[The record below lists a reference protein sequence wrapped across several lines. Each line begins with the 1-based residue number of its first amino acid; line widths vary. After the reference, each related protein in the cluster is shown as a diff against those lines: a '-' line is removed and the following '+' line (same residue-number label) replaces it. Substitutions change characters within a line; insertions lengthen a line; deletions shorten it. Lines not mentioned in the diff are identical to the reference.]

1 MREPVPSLL
10 GAAIACGSALALAL
24 PASTQVPET
33 PASEE
38 KLRVEI
44 DPETR
49 VQTNAPPTQDVLVPE
64 PRVSITRDT
73 PVDPALLGQEPAP
86 GQPLQP
92 TLPRAV
98 APPTGDISVSTIDAS
113 PGRIDLNTT
122 ARVPRLVLREAPVRE
137 VLSLLAR
144 SANLN
149 LVFAEGSG
157 GGDDGIPGNTGDA
170 AAAQTISVELENE
183 PVQEVFNAV
192 LLASGLQASRRGS
205 IIYVGASLPQ
215 SAQNIVS
222 RTYRLNEVPA
232 GDAASFLATQG
243 AATQQVFA
251 EVIQVINQ
259 QTGEIVREIP
269 QPAEIISVNIDDD
282 ERGNTPLL
290 LDGLSVSTDERLNAL
305 TVVGDLR
312 RVEIATT
319 LLEQLDARRRQVAI
333 NVKIVD
339 VNLLNTEDFSASVS
353 FGVGDTFFV
362 SDNGAAALNFGGSNP
377 PTAASATVP
386 GGFTPPIIELPI
398 PGGATGAPFFDFQPD
413 APFGDVNFSP
423 GTAAPGDFVG
433 GFARPNFGTDAN
445 PFQPGITDFT
455 PAVEGTPTLDA
466 DGNLVINPL
475 TGGPL
480 FDTQPTPAEI
490 EFTLPELF
498 QTPTDFLATLQAQI
512 TSGNAKILTDP
523 TLVVQENETAT
534 VNLTSEIF
542 SGVLTTTAPGADEG
556 AFLAASEPNIRE
568 AGLILSVAITRIDD
582 NGFISLTVVP
592 SVTAPSGVVPV
603 EDAGG
608 LGEIQLLSNRT
619 LNSGLIRLRD
629 GQTLILS
636 GIIQDSDIVSVS
648 KVPILGDLP
657 ILGALF
663 RSTNRVNQRQE
674 VVVLL
679 TPRILDDSLAG
690 GGFGFDADF
699 SPDTRQLLQERN
711 LGIPGNSPERNPSPS
726 GNSQ

>member
-1 MREPVPSLL
+1 MRESVPSLL
-10 GAAIACGSALALAL
+10 GAAIACGGALAMAL
-24 PASTQVPET
+24 PASAQAPEVQVQEVPEA
-33 PASEE
+33 PVPGK

-49 VQTNAPPTQDVLVPE
+49 VQSGDSPDQDVLVPE

-73 PVDPALLGQEPAP
+73 PVDPALLGQGAAS
-86 GQPLQP
+86 GQQPLQP

-122 ARVPRLVLREAPVRE
+122 ARLGRLVLREAPVRE
-137 VLSLLAR
+137 VLSVLAR
-144 SANLN
+144 EANLN
-149 LVFAEGSG
+149 VVFSGNSG
-157 GGDDGIPGNTGDA
+157 GDGEGEGATASD
-170 AAAQTISVELENE
+170 TISVDIENE

-215 SAQNIVS
+215 GARNIIS
-222 RTYRLNEVPA
+222 RTYRLNEVPSS
-232 GDAASFLATQG
+232 DAASFLATQG
-243 AATQQVFA
+243 AATQQIFERVDQIVNP
-251 EVIQVINQ
+251 E
-259 QTGEIVREIP
+259 TGEIIREIP
-269 QPAEIISVNIDDD
+269 QPAEIISVNIDEE

-290 LDGLSVSTDERLNAL
+290 LDGLSASTDARLNSITLVGEERL
-305 TVVGDLR
+305 VK
-312 RVEIATT
+312 IATT
-319 LLEQLDARRRQVAI
+319 LIKQLDARRRQVAI

-353 FGVGDTFFV
+353 FGIGDTFFV
-362 SDNGAAALNFGGSNP
+362 SDNGAAALNFGGNNP
-377 PTAASATVP
+377 PTAASTTVP
-386 GGFTPPIIELPI
+386 GGVTPPVIALPL
-398 PGGATGAPFFDFQPD
+398 PAGVTGEPFFDVQPGAPFGNVSFP
-413 APFGDVNFSP
+413 AGDGLPAGSIP
-423 GTAAPGDFVG
+423 GV
-433 GFARPNFGTDAN
+433 FARPNFGTDAN
-445 PFQPGITDFT
+445 PFQPGVTDI
-455 PAVEGTPTLDA
+455 DI
-466 DGNLVINPL
+466 DSD
-475 TGGPL
+475 TGL
-480 FDTQPTPAEI
+480 IDEV

-498 QTPTDFLATLQAQI
+498 QTPTSFLATLQAQI

-523 TLVVQENETAT
+523 TLVVQEDETAT
-534 VNLTSEIF
+534 VNLTAEIF
-542 SGVLTTTAPGADEG
+542 SGVLTSTAPGADEG

-568 AGLILSVAITRIDD
+568 AGLILSVAVTRIDD
-582 NGFISLTVVP
+582 NGFVSLTVVP

-608 LGEIQLLSNRT
+608 LGEIQLLSTRT

-690 GGFGFDADF
+690 GGFGFDANF
-699 SPDTRQLLQERN
+699 SPDTQQLLQERN
-711 LGIPGNSPERNPSPS
+711 LGVPGNS
-726 GNSQ
+726 Q